1 MESRFRILFLAFF
14 ALLSHTTAFATPQ
27 VVNPEVERREID
39 VAAIDTEDFEI
50 GLYGGLLS
58 VEDFG
63 VNSVLGLRFA
73 YHISPAIFVEA
84 AYAQSTTTKTSY
96 ERLSGAATLL
106 TDSER
111 ELAYYNISFGYNL
124 LPGEA
129 FIGQNRAYNT
139 ALYLIAGMG
148 NTRFAGDDYR
158 TINLGAGYRF
168 LLTDSIAFHLNI
180 RDHMFDTDLLGESK
194 RTHNLE
200 TSGSIT
206 VYF

>member
-1 MESRFRILFLAFF
+1 MESRFRILFLALF

-27 VVNPEVERREID
+27 VVNPEVERREIEI
-39 VAAIDTEDFEI
+39 AAIDTEDFEI

-73 YHISPAIFVEA
+73 YHISPAIFIEA

-96 ERLSGAATLL
+96 ELLSGAATLL
-106 TDSER
+106 TEDER
-111 ELAYYNISFGYNL
+111 ELDYYNVSFGYNL

-129 FIGQNRAYNT
+129 FIGRNRAYNS
-139 ALYLIAGMG
+139 ALYLIAGIG
-148 NTRFAGDDYR
+148 NTRFAGDDHR
-158 TINLGAGYRF
+158 TINVGAGYRF
-168 LLTDSIAFHLNI
+168 LLTDSIAFHINV
-180 RDHMFDTDLLGESK
+180 RDYIFDSDLLGENK
-194 RTHNLE
+194 TKHNLE

>member
-1 MESRFRILFLAFF
+1 MESRFRILFLTFF
-14 ALLSHTTAFATPQ
+14 ALLCHTTAFATPQ

-39 VAAIDTEDFEI
+39 IAAIDTEEFEI

-84 AYAQSTTTKTSY
+84 AYARSTTTKTSY
-96 ERLSGAATLL
+96 ERLSGAAALL
-106 TDSER
+106 TDRER
-111 ELAYYNISFGYNL
+111 ELDYYNVSFGYNL

-129 FIGQNRAYNT
+129 FIGRHRAYNT
-139 ALYLIAGMG
+139 ALYLISGIG
-148 NTRFAGDDYR
+148 NTRFAGNDHR
-158 TINLGAGYRF
+158 TINLGVGYRF
-168 LLTDSIAFHLNI
+168 LLTDSIALHLDA
-180 RDHMFDTDLLGESK
+180 RDYMFETDLLGENK

-200 TSGSIT
+200 TSGSVT